1 MGSRVS
7 SVSIEP
13 FLRKMPKVELHVHL
27 EGTFRPATLLSLAR
41 KNGVPLPADDEA
53 GLERWFRFRDFD
65 HFVEIY
71 VTCSRCLKDPA
82 DFHRLALDFLAEQAV
97 QNVLYSEVHFTIS
110 THLWNGLDGEGIRQA
125 LDEAAAEALRRHG
138 IRMRLIPDIVR
149 NMETERA
156 DATLRW
162 AVDGKNDGVV
172 AIGLAGIELG
182 YSNEPFRAHFATAK
196 QEGLHCVAHAGE
208 TGGPDSIRSVLEVC
222 GAERIGHGIRAI
234 DDPALLQ
241 RLVEDRIPL
250 EVCPSSNVAL
260 GVVRSLEEHPVKRLL
275 EAGIVVTINSDDPPL
290 FGTDLTSE
298 YLKLHRA
305 FGYSRRQLAQ
315 LSMNGLRHAF
325 LPTQEKAALEARF
338 TEEFRALGVNLGTS
352 NRLTS

>member
-1 MGSRVS
+1 M
-7 SVSIEP
+7 SIEP
-13 FLRKMPKVELHVHL
+13 FLLEMPKVELHVHL

-53 GLERWFRFRDFD
+53 GLRRWFRFRDFD
-65 HFVEIY
+65 HFIEIY
-71 VTCSRCLKDPA
+71 LTCSRCLQDPA
-82 DFHRLALDFLAEQAV
+82 DFHILALDFLAEQAV

-110 THLWNGLDGEGIRQA
+110 THLWNGLDSEAIRQA
-125 LDEAAAEALRRHG
+125 LGEAAADGERRHG

-149 NMETERA
+149 NMDTKRA

-162 AVDGKNDGVV
+162 AVDGKNDGVI
-172 AIGLAGIELG
+172 AMGLGGIELG
-182 YSNEPFRAHFATAK
+182 YSTEPFRDHFATAK

-208 TGGPDSIRSVLEVC
+208 TGGPESIRSVLEVC

-234 DDPALLQ
+234 DDPALMQ
-241 RLVEDRIPL
+241 RLAEHRIPL

-275 EAGIVVTINSDDPPL
+275 EAGLEVTINSDDPPL
-290 FGTDLTSE
+290 FGTNLTRE

-315 LSMNGLRHAF
+315 LSMNGLRHSF
-325 LPTQEKAALEARF
+325 LSAEEKAALEARF
-338 TEEFRALGVNLGTS
+338 VEEFRALGVNLGGRPS
-352 NRLTS
+352 NRTAD